1 MNFRD
6 FVPTFIKEYWRK
18 AKIESLYKNDN
29 VIYTTSVHPTVKLGK
44 RVYLGVNVDVRENVF
59 IDDYSYCSNGCILFG
74 KTQIGKY
81 YSIGYN
87 AQIGPPEHP
96 IDFISTSPKLYRDKL
111 IKDLCLWPDD
121 DIKEPVVIGNDVWI
135 GSNSVILQGVT
146 VGDGSIIAAGAVV
159 TKNVDSYTIVGGVP
173 AHPIKKRFED
183 DRIKQLEEYKYWDH
197 DIDDIRKFI
206 IHFYET
212 R

>member
-81 YSIGYN
+81 CSIGYN

-159 TKNVDSYTIVGGVP
+159 TKNVDSYKIVGGVP